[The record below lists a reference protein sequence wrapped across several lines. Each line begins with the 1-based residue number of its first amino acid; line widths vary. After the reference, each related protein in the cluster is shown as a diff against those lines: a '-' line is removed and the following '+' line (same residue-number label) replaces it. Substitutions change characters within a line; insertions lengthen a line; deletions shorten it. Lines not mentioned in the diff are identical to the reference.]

1 MGLSR
6 FTPANDKHVFISS
19 NSTNETQMKLFGY
32 KNFIHGEEKYT
43 CFQVIPQQ
51 KPNSPED

>member
-1 MGLSR
+1 
-6 FTPANDKHVFISS
+6 
-19 NSTNETQMKLFGY
+19 MKLSSY

-43 CFQVIPQQ
+43 GFQVIPQQ